1 MITLSRENRLETLW
15 DGIKQNNIIPE
26 EIRMETEQNLL
37 KNKLELNVN
46 FCDHRVQEDDLQ
58 DKLNECYG
66 TIALVT
72 PLLKDF
78 SSRLEKHVKMIVT
91 DPNGVII
98 SCQSEDVIGYCCPA
112 AELVNNNNQL
122 KDLVQT
128 GRVVDVH
135 YDNGIRSQLV
145 PIFNEY
151 GEIQFYWGLSDS
163 RPITVEMSNILYL
176 AAQLVQQRYKYTLMI
191 DEYSSSFMNA
201 IPEYVVLLDENAR
214 ILNVNQPLL
223 NLLKVTNQN
232 MLKGMHISN
241 IMANGSAIGN
251 LNSILTAD
259 CQNQFRLQFWGEEIP
274 CHIIYKQPINTPY
287 GQQLV
292 LLFNE
297 LNDNLRRSRRPTA
310 DILPYTGSAFDR
322 IIGTSSEMDSLKSV
336 ARRAAGTAA
345 TILLEGESG
354 TGKELFAQAIHQES
368 HRTGQFIA
376 INCGGIP
383 SELIQSELFG
393 YEEGAFT
400 GAKRRGSPGKFEIA
414 DGGTVFLD
422 EIGEMPVDMQVS
434 LLRFLQ
440 DKTITRVGSHIS
452 KKLDVRIIAATNRNL
467 KHEVEKGNFREDLY
481 YRLNVINIQIPPLRK
496 RKEDIPLIANYLVK
510 KQCHQYETP
519 LIELKPHQT
528 DSLMNYNWPGNAREL
543 ENTIERAFILRQ
555 GEELSFDNLPT
566 NLAGIE
572 AINREDI
579 EAGKE
584 RIEKDAIEKYLRIYR
599 GNISHTANALGMTR
613 QTLYRKIKTLNI
625 DRMLINDGHA

>member
-37 KNKLELNVN
+37 RNKLELNVN

-58 DKLNECYG
+58 HKLDECYG
-66 TIALVT
+66 TIALVA

-78 SSRLEKHVKMIVT
+78 SSRLGNHVKMIVT
-91 DPNGVII
+91 DPNGIII

-128 GRVVDVH
+128 GKVVEVN

-145 PIFNEY
+145 PIFNEL

-191 DEYSSSFMNA
+191 DEYTSSFMNA
-201 IPEYVVLLDENAR
+201 MPECVVLLDENGR
-214 ILNVNQPLL
+214 IINVNEPFI
-223 NLLKVTNQN
+223 NLLKIPNKDL
-232 MLKGMHISN
+232 LKGMHISN
-241 IMANGSAIGN
+241 LLVHDGSIGN
-251 LNSILTAD
+251 LNKISTAD
-259 CQNQFRLQFWGEEIP
+259 CSNRFNLHFWDNEIP
-274 CHIIYKQPINTPY
+274 CHVIYKQPINTPY
-287 GQQLV
+287 GKQLV
-292 LLFNE
+292 LLFNK
-297 LNDNLRRSRRPTA
+297 LDDNLRDTRRPATEIVSYA
-310 DILPYTGSAFDR
+310 ASAFDR
-322 IIGTSSEMDSLKSV
+322 IIGNSPEINQIKSV
-336 ARRAAGTAA
+336 AKRSARTTA

-368 HRTGQFIA
+368 LRQGPFIA

-393 YEEGAFT
+393 YDEGAFT

-422 EIGEMPVDMQVS
+422 EIGEMPVDMQVC

-440 DKTITRVGSHIS
+440 DKTVTRVGSHIA
-452 KKLDVRIIAATNRNL
+452 KKVDVRIIAATNRNL
-467 KHEVEKGNFREDLY
+467 KNEVEKGNFREDLY
-481 YRLNVINIQIPPLRK
+481 YRLNVINLQIPPLRK
-496 RKEDIPLIANYLVK
+496 RKEDIPLIAGYLLE
-510 KQCHQYETP
+510 KQCRYCDMPAITIKPQ
-519 LIELKPHQT
+519 EL
-528 DSLMNYNWPGNAREL
+528 SVLMNYNWPGNAREL

-555 GEELSFDNLPT
+555 GEELSFDNLPGSPQPGQV
-566 NLAGIE
+566 NSREEIE
-572 AINREDI
+572 ASLGQVE
-579 EAGKE
+579 KE
-584 RIEKDAIEKYLRIYR
+584 AIEKHLQIYR

-613 QTLYRKIKTLNI
+613 QTLYRKIKALNI
-625 DRMLINDGHA
+625 DRLLINDDRV